1 MGPCDCHSSDEIW
14 SHFWVAL
21 SLAGDATHSISIRG
35 SSSAPSRCWVEKVQV
50 KICWTFNY
58 RFKRKAILLYFER
71 DSQVCKF
78 WVTFWLPSKRFEW
91 KSRPRKKEKEKEGEK
106 DRYREKERELCRERE
121 GEREREWQ
129 FFENVFLSPERI
141 WNNKKIEAATA
152 GSSCDNE
159 QLTEGEQTH
168 THTYVL
174 TDTSTTEQKFEKHI
188 GIWTHRYLQHYRK
201 AKKVTKLQR
210 YVKEQLTEWP
220 AYYTDETK
228 IRWKWGPNT
237 ARNTDWQTGSYW
249 RES

>member
-106 DRYREKERELCRERE
+106 DRYREKEREREKARGRE
-121 GEREREWQ
+121 NDSFLKM
-129 FFENVFLSPERI
+129 FFWVRSEFGIIKRLKPLPRVLPVTM
-141 WNNKKIEAATA
+141 NNWRKA
-152 GSSCDNE
+152 NR
-159 QLTEGEQTH
+159 LTH
-168 THTYVL
+168 TRT
-174 TDTSTTEQKFEKHI
+174 
-188 GIWTHRYLQHYRK
+188 
-201 AKKVTKLQR
+201 
-210 YVKEQLTEWP
+210 
-220 AYYTDETK
+220 
-228 IRWKWGPNT
+228 
-237 ARNTDWQTGSYW
+237 YW
-249 RES
+249 RTLAQRSRSLRNI

>member
-71 DSQVCKF
+71 DWQVCKF

-106 DRYREKERELCRERE
+106 DRYREKEREREKARGRE
-121 GEREREWQ
+121 NDSFLKM
-129 FFENVFLSPERI
+129 FFWVRSEFGIIKRLKPLPRVLPVTM
-141 WNNKKIEAATA
+141 NNWRKA
-152 GSSCDNE
+152 NR
-159 QLTEGEQTH
+159 LTH
-168 THTYVL
+168 TRT
-174 TDTSTTEQKFEKHI
+174 
-188 GIWTHRYLQHYRK
+188 
-201 AKKVTKLQR
+201 
-210 YVKEQLTEWP
+210 
-220 AYYTDETK
+220 
-228 IRWKWGPNT
+228 
-237 ARNTDWQTGSYW
+237 YW
-249 RES
+249 RTLAQRSRSLRNI